1 MCNCRNNVRGRRHRH
16 LFNKGPRD
24 TDIREKKIE
33 GIPEEAPLAPVQEN
47 PAPTPVPAENSN

>member
-24 TDIREKKIE
+24 TDIREKPIE
-33 GIPEEAPLAPVQEN
+33 GVPEEAPVAPLQEN
-47 PAPTPVPAENSN
+47 PEPTPVPAENYN

>member
-1 MCNCRNNVRGRRHRH
+1 